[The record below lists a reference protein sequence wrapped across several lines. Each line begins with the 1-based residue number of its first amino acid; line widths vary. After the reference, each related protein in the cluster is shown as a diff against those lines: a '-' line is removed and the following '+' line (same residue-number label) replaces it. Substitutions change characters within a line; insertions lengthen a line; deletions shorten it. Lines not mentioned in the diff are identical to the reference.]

1 MKSVR
6 KFGIVLISALL
17 LASTLQSNVA
27 QAGRKISPDVTSLGL
42 LFKENSE
49 LGTMPS
55 VLFAQGDVN
64 VRESWLICEDL
75 ADKVCTDAP
84 EMFGYTNWDICTDA
98 ITIACIA
105 EIWAVDASGNTY
117 LLLLSN
123 AMLSGVLQYK
133 PNAAPETF
141 RIFTGICPE

>member
-105 EIWAVDASGNTY
+105 EIWAVDASGN
-117 LLLLSN
+117 
-123 AMLSGVLQYK
+123 
-133 PNAAPETF
+133 
-141 RIFTGICPE
+141 RIA